1 MLTNLCQKQKANKKQ
16 SKCFLF
22 IIFNLLPAVLT
33 YNLMISF
40 RFVQGADSGTTRGG
54 LDELSPLSLSPLGH
68 PNQRWRQIK
77 YE

>member
-1 MLTNLCQKQKANKKQ
+1 MEKCIWNSINKNVNKFMPKTKSKQKKKQ

-22 IIFNLLPAVLT
+22 ILFNLIPAILT

-54 LDELSPLSLSPLGH
+54 LDDLSPSIAS
-68 PNQRWRQIK
+68 
-77 YE
+77 